1 VINLKTAKTLG
12 LMVQRALRVPTTGS
26 NKLPQCRFLAH
37 VFRQRQR
44 AARKLLGDKLPSA
57 AMEQDG

>member
-1 VINLKTAKTLG
+1 MGTTIEERGRQMQVG
-12 LMVQRALRVPTTGS
+12 RVNS
-26 NKLPQCRFLAH
+26 ISLLPKMAH